1 MNIFALL
8 EIAVELGASDVHLTV
23 NCPPRARIKGRFEN
37 LREEILTP
45 EDTENMSREITTANN
60 FKRLQE
66 NGEVDFSLSL
76 DNGDRF
82 RVNNS

>member
-37 LREEILTP
+37 LRE
-45 EDTENMSREITTANN
+45 ANN

-66 NGEVDFSLSL
+66 HGEVDFSLSL

-82 RVNNS
+82 RVNAYKQKGNLTLDA